1 VFLLR
6 KWYFDVTAPDGSV
19 AIAYWAEVRW
29 GRWVRRGSA
38 LFRSPSRQP
47 DWRFGIP
54 TGDEPSEQPA
64 GIDWR
69 SAELGC
75 RLRLTPRLPPSEHR
89 LLDLPPG
96 AVVWRAV
103 APSAG
108 AAFDFDDGSRVA
120 GLGYAEW
127 IELRI
132 PPWKL
137 PITTL
142 RWGRFLS
149 PSASLVWIAWE
160 GDYPLRLVLY
170 NGVSHPPVSIDDR
183 TIRLEGG
190 ELRLSQPRPLA
201 DTDVSAML
209 APSVLRPLAARL
221 TNTWQTRWLSR
232 GEFTGRDGIRLQG
245 SAIHEVVHW
254 GGDHA

>member
-1 VFLLR
+1 MFLLR
-6 KWYFDVTAPDGSV
+6 KWYFDVTSPDGAV

-38 LFRSPSRQP
+38 LFRHPAGEP
-47 DWRFGIP
+47 EWRFGVP
-54 TGDEPSEQPA
+54 AGTEPSEQP
-64 GIDWR
+64 GRVGWQ
-69 SAELGC
+69 SPELGC

-103 APSAG
+103 APSAE
-108 AAFDFDDGSRVA
+108 AEFTFDDGSRVA
-120 GLGYAEW
+120 GPGYAEW
-127 IELRI
+127 VELRI

-149 PSASLVWIAWE
+149 PSTSLVWIAWE
-160 GDYPLRLVLY
+160 GGHPLRLVLF
-170 NGVSHPPVSIDDR
+170 NG
-183 TIRLEGG
+183 T
-190 ELRLSQPRPLA
+190 RLSPIAVGDHAVRLDGSVLSLSEPVPLA
-201 DTDVSAML
+201 DADVGVML
-209 APSVLRPLAARL
+209 TPSGLRPLAERL

-232 GEFTGRDGIRLQG
+232 GEFTGPDGVG
-245 SAIHEVVHW
+245 VTGTAIHEVVRW
-254 GGDHA
+254 GGSPG